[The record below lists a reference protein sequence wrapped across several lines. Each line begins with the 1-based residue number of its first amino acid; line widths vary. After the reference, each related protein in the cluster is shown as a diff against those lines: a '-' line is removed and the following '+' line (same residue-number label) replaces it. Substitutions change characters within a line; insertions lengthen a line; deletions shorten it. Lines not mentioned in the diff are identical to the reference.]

1 MPTAKATIQRMG
13 RGQSVF
19 PFDGFGVTKDGR
31 RIEISC
37 SASPVKDPDG
47 TLMGV
52 ATIIRDIGERRRAEE
67 ARALVAAVVEFSEEG
82 IVAVSPDK
90 KVLSWNRGAEAIYGF
105 SAEEILGESVFSTI
119 IPPER
124 QEEYDKHF
132 SRILAGETLIRFESE
147 RHRGDGTRVDVLL
160 TYCP

>member
-1 MPTAKATIQRMG
+1 MPEKPLQPSLPTSVNPTQQTAENGQKFLACLVEHSEDAIIGCTPDGIIVTWNRAAQKLFGYSTKEIVGQSIVKLTIDEAMPTAKATIQRML

-67 ARALVAAVVEFSEEG
+67 ARALVAAVVEF
-82 IVAVSPDK
+82 
-90 KVLSWNRGAEAIYGF
+90 
-105 SAEEILGESVFSTI
+105 
-119 IPPER
+119 
-124 QEEYDKHF
+124 
-132 SRILAGETLIRFESE
+132 
-147 RHRGDGTRVDVLL
+147 
-160 TYCP
+160 